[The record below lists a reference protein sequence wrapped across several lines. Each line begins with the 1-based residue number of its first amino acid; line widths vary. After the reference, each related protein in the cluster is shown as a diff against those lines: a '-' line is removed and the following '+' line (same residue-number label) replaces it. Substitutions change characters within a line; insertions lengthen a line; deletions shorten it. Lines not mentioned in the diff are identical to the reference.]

1 MSQLLVQNYLNEI
14 DRLRRYTGSVTEGVI
29 SEAFKDLL
37 KAWSW
42 QLNWQFSAQ
51 CEFATTQ
58 RIYRPFVASR
68 LSSILISSASC
79 SRRCH

>member
-37 KAWSW
+37 KAWSR

-58 RIYRPFVASR
+58 R
-68 LSSILISSASC
+68 
-79 SRRCH
+79 